1 MLQHA
6 FKEWAVICRALAEGR
21 QAVILR
27 KGGVAEVGNV
37 FQPDHSRFWLYPTF
51 VHQQEQGVKPT
62 GETLRRDAEQDR
74 PGQGLVRFTHF
85 VEVPGVYQVGNLDDA
100 LALDALHLW
109 TPATVRHRFAYRQ
122 PGLYVL
128 PARVWRASQAFELI
142 ETPAYAGCKSWVE
155 LEQALP
161 TEGATPVLDDTAFR
175 EVLREIEAILNP
187 TALA

>member
-6 FKEWAVICRALAEGR
+6 FKEWAIICRALAEGR

-51 VHQQEQGVKPT
+51 AHQQEQGVKPA
-62 GETLRRDAEQDR
+62 GETLLRAAGQDK

-109 TPATVRHRFAYRQ
+109 TPATVRQRFEYRQ

-128 PARVWRASQAFELI
+128 PARVWRAAQAFELI

-155 LEQALP
+155 LEQGLP
-161 TEGATPVLDDTAFR
+161 TEGATPVLDDVAFR
-175 EVLREIEAILNP
+175 EVVRQIEAILNP

>member
-6 FKEWAVICRALAEGR
+6 FKEWAVICRALAAGR
-21 QAVILR
+21 QALILR

-37 FQPDHSRFWLYPTF
+37 FQPEHSRFWLYPTY
-51 VHQQEQGVKPT
+51 VHQQEQGIKPA
-62 GETLRRDAEQDR
+62 GAALLQEAVNDK

-85 VEVPGVYQVGNLDDA
+85 VEVPGVYQVGNLQDA

-109 TPATVRHRFAYRQ
+109 TPATVRQRFEYRQ

-128 PARVWRASQAFELI
+128 PARVWRMPRAFDSI
-142 ETPAYAGCKSWVE
+142 ETPGYAGCRSWVE
-155 LEQALP
+155 LEQVLP
-161 TEGATPVLDDTAFR
+161 TEGATPVLDDAAFR
-175 EVLREIEAILNP
+175 EVVRRIEYILHP